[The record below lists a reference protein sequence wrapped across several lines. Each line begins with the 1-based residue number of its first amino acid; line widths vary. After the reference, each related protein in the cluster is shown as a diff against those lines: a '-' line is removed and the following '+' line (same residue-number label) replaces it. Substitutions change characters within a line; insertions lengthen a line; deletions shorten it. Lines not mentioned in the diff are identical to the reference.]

1 MLKIHHQCWLK
12 SLGWICPLCLCG
24 CVVGEDDDHGGGG
37 GDDKATTDTLNTRLY
52 VKWFIYR
59 HPHNPHGTPITK
71 VSFSLT

>member
-1 MLKIHHQCWLK
+1 M
-12 SLGWICPLCLCG
+12 
-24 CVVGEDDDHGGGG
+24 GEDDDDDGGGG
-37 GDDKATTDTLNTRLY
+37 GDDKATTDTLNTKLY